1 MATGNSSAPVVFY
14 VTEQGQRLGR
24 TIAGHFPGAACERF
38 SVARVKAN
46 WIKGNRLVFIMAS
59 GIVVRTIAA
68 LLKDKRSD
76 PAVVVL
82 DEKGE
87 YVVSLV
93 SGHLGGANRLAKE
106 VAEITA
112 GQPVITTASDVNALP
127 AIDLW
132 AEEQG
137 LIVDNWP
144 QVAKAGTRLI
154 NRRTLKVFSEI
165 PVRLPAAFLAVDESA
180 SADVVVSNK
189 TTGPRLMHRPDAVL
203 LRPRNLVVGI
213 GCNSGTSA
221 DEIEEAVKSTFESSG
236 LSVLSVYCVGTVDKK
251 ANEPGL
257 VAFAKKLSLPL
268 ISFTSDEINRVPG
281 VTPSEAA
288 RKATGAQAV
297 AEPAAILASNHGR
310 LLVEKQKIGNVT
322 VAIAE
327 KSTDDSLQ
335 RRLIGDRQAGS
346 KGKIYI
352 VGTGPGSADY
362 LTPRALKA
370 INDCDVIVGYGTYLD
385 LILDL
390 IQGKEIV
397 STGMAQEIDRCRRAI
412 ELLEEG
418 RTVAV
423 VSGGDPGIFAMAGL
437 VLELLKNRGDAPFSH
452 DAVEVIPGI
461 SALNACAARLGAPL
475 MHDFVAISLSD
486 RLTPWETIAARLD
499 AAAGADFVIV
509 LYNPKSRGRATH
521 IEKARDIII
530 KHRSPQTPVG
540 IVKAAMR
547 EGEEVLLSDLA
558 HMPFERIDMQTTVII
573 GNSKTVVW
581 NDLMITPRGYENK
594 KTW

>member
-1 MATGNSSAPVVFY
+1 MATASSLTVFY
-14 VTEQGQRLGR
+14 VTRNGERLGR
-24 TIAGHFPGAACERF
+24 NIADHYPDAACERF
-38 SVARVKAN
+38 SPALVKTH
-46 WIKGNRLVFIMAS
+46 WVQGGKLVFIMAS
-59 GIVVRTIAA
+59 GIVVRTIAP
-68 LLKDKRSD
+68 LLRDKRTD
-76 PAVVVL
+76 PAVIVL
-82 DEKGE
+82 DEMGKH
-87 YVVSLV
+87 VVSLV

-106 VAEITA
+106 IALVVG

-132 AEEQG
+132 AEKQG

-144 QVAKAGTRLI
+144 QVAKAATRLI
-154 NRRTLKVFSEI
+154 NRRTLKIFTEI
-165 PVRLPAAFLAVDESA
+165 PLHLPAAFLAVDEST

-189 TTGPRLMHRPDAVL
+189 AAGPRLTHRCDAVL

-221 DEIEEAVKSTFESSG
+221 EEIEDAVKRTFESSG
-236 LSVLSVYCVGTVDKK
+236 LSVLSLCHVGTVDKK

-257 VAFAKKLSLPL
+257 VAFATKLSLPVM
-268 ISFTSDEINRVPG
+268 SFTSGVINRVPG

-297 AEPAAILASNHGR
+297 AEPAAILASGHGR
-310 LLVEKQKIGNVT
+310 LLVEKQKIRNVT

-327 KSTDDSLQ
+327 LEPANDRPAKALNDDASNSSG
-335 RRLIGDRQAGS
+335 R
-346 KGKIYI
+346 IYV

-362 LTPRALKA
+362 LTPRALRA
-370 INDCDVIVGYGTYLD
+370 INDSDVIVGYGTYLD
-385 LILDL
+385 LIRDL
-390 IQGKEIV
+390 IHGKDIV

-412 ELLEEG
+412 ELSEEG

-437 VLELLKNRGDAPFSH
+437 ILELVKKRGNTFFSRNT
-452 DAVEVIPGI
+452 VEVIPGI

-475 MHDFVAISLSD
+475 MHDFAAISLSD

-509 LYNPKSRGRATH
+509 LYNPKSKGRATH
-521 IEKARDIII
+521 IEKARDIIM
-530 KHRSPQTPVG
+530 KHRPPQTPVG
-540 IVKAAMR
+540 LVKAAMR

-594 KTW
+594 KAW

>member
-14 VTEQGQRLGR
+14 VTEQGHRLGR
-24 TIAGHFPGAACERF
+24 TIAGHFPGAACNRF
-38 SVARVKAN
+38 SAARVKAN
-46 WIKGNRLVFIMAS
+46 WMEGSRFVFIMAS
-59 GIVVRTIAA
+59 GIVVRTIAP
-68 LLKDKRSD
+68 LLKDKRTD

-106 VAEITA
+106 IALVVG

-144 QVAKAGTRLI
+144 QVPRAATRLI
-154 NRRTLKVFSEI
+154 NRRTLKIFTEI
-165 PVRLPAAFLAVDESA
+165 PLHLPAAFLVADEST

-189 TTGPRLMHRPDAVL
+189 TTGPRLTHRSDAVL
-203 LRPRNLVVGI
+203 LRQRNLVVGI

-221 DEIEEAVKSTFESSG
+221 NEIEDAVRGTFDSSG
-236 LSVLSVYCVGTVDKK
+236 LSVLSLYSVGTIDRK
-251 ANEPGL
+251 ASEPGL
-257 VAFAKKLSLPL
+257 VAFATKLSLPVM
-268 ISFTSDEINRVPG
+268 SFTSGEINRVPG
-281 VTPSEAA
+281 VTPSAAA

-297 AEPAAILASNHGR
+297 AEPAAILASGHGR

-327 KSTDDSLQ
+327 KEATNDQPAKPLNGNASNPSG
-335 RRLIGDRQAGS
+335 R
-346 KGKIYI
+346 IYV

-362 LTPRALKA
+362 LTPRALRA
-370 INDCDVIVGYGTYLD
+370 INDSDVIVGYGTYLD
-385 LILDL
+385 LIHDL

-412 ELLEEG
+412 ELWEEG

-437 VLELLKNRGDAPFSH
+437 ILEILKKRGNTFFSR
-452 DAVEVIPGI
+452 DTVEIIPGI

-475 MHDFVAISLSD
+475 MHDFSAISLSD

-509 LYNPKSRGRATH
+509 LYNPKSRGRVTH

-530 KHRSPQTPVG
+530 KRRSPQTPVG

-558 HMPFERIDMQTTVII
+558 HMPFEHIDMQTTVII

-594 KTW
+594 KVW